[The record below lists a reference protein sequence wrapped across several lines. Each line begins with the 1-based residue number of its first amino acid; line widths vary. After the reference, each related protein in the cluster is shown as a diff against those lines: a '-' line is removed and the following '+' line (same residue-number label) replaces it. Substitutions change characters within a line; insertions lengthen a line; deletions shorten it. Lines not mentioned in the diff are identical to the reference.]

1 MRIGIICPYSL
12 TLPGGV
18 QMQVLG
24 LARALSRRGHP
35 TRVLGPCDGPPPDPN
50 VTPLGNSL
58 PASANGSIAPVAPD
72 PSCQLRA
79 IRAMRDESFDVIHLH
94 EPLAPGPTTTAL
106 LVRPAPLI
114 GTFHAAGASLA
125 YDLLPRATR
134 FLADRLDLRAAV
146 SPDARD
152 LARNALGGSYDLL
165 YNGVE
170 LAPYQRAEPAPASGP
185 TVLFVGRHEPRKG
198 LGVLLDAFRLLPP
211 DVTLRVAGAGSETAD
226 LQARSAYD
234 PRIEWLGTVT
244 DSEKI
249 ALLKGADVLCAPSLR
264 GESFGIVLLE
274 AMAAGAAVV
283 ASDLPGYRNVARS
296 GHDALLVPPGDAAQL
311 AAALGRV
318 LSNPPESSRLVAAG
332 HARAQS
338 FSMSGLADQ
347 YLERYERIVDT
358 AAAVSHPSRRPT
370 VRIVGR
376 RR

>member
-12 TLPGGV
+12 TVPGGV

-24 LARALSRRGHP
+24 LARALSRSGHP
-35 TRVLGPCDGPPPDPN
+35 TRVLGPCDGPPPDTN

-58 PASANGSIAPVAPD
+58 PTIANGSIAPVAPD

-79 IRAMRDESFDVIHLH
+79 IRAMRDESFDVLHLH
-94 EPLAPGPTTTAL
+94 EPLAPGPTMTAL

-114 GTFHAAGASLA
+114 GTFHAAGGSLA

-134 FLADRLDLRAAV
+134 FLAGRLDHRAAV
-146 SPDARD
+146 SRDARD
-152 LARNALGGSYDLL
+152 MAADALGGTYDLL

-170 LAPYQRAEPAPASGP
+170 LAPYRIAEPVQASGP
-185 TVLFVGRHEPRKG
+185 TILFIGRHEPRKG
-198 LGVLLDAFRLLPP
+198 LGVLLEALRMVPGDVRLWI
-211 DVTLRVAGAGSETAD
+211 AGSGSETAA
-226 LQARSAYD
+226 LQARSASD

-249 ALLKGADVLCAPSLR
+249 ARLKGADVFCAPSLR

-274 AMAAGAAVV
+274 AMAAGTAVV
-283 ASDLPGYRNVARS
+283 ASDLPGYRNVARP
-296 GHDALLVPPGDAAQL
+296 GHDALLVPPGDPAKL

-318 LSNPPESSRLVAAG
+318 LSDPGESSRLMAAG
-332 HARAQS
+332 HERAKA

-347 YLERYERIVDT
+347 YLERYERI
-358 AAAVSHPSRRPT
+358 AVSTSRANTR
-370 VRIVGR
+370 
-376 RR
+376 